1 MHRQLSL
8 RSRAAIAE
16 RCLGTLLAG
25 KAQKEL
31 EAQQAEVFFLKKKC
45 FERLLADRAFFLQNI
60 SSEKNCTRPFSQDN
74 RLTRVKRTAK
84 RECRGAHEYNI

>member
-31 EAQQAEVFFLKKKC
+31 EAQQAEVFFFEKK
-45 FERLLADRAFFLQNI
+45 FFGRFLADRAFFFCKI
-60 SSEKNCTRPFSQDN
+60 FRVEKIVRNPSR
-74 RLTRVKRTAK
+74 RKIV
-84 RECRGAHEYNI
+84 